1 MQVHLT
7 KVSDPDLG
15 TIVATVDEDGR
26 IVTSDA
32 CQPFVPANLSLYQE
46 AAREWAAELA
56 DLYEQ
61 THPGHAAWL
70 RRMVD
75 ADLDS

>member
-26 IVTSDA
+26 IVASDA
-32 CQPFVPANLSLYQE
+32 CQPFVPANLTPYLE
-46 AAREWAAELA
+46 AMHEWALELA

-61 THPGHAAWL
+61 DHPGHAAWL